1 MLGDHENLSKLQ
13 RVEFIKYTYWYLHSG
28 KGEIRHKEKL
38 MINIKLPR
46 TYNYF
51 VKTTSYGIRGEMK
64 VTVLNCLESNTE
76 DYITF

>member
-13 RVEFIKYTYWYLHSG
+13 RVEFIKYTYCYLHSG
-28 KGEIRHKEKL
+28 KGETRQTEKSL
-38 MINIKLPR
+38 VNIKLGR
-46 TYNYF
+46 NYNNF

-64 VTVLNCLESNTE
+64 VTVLDCLESNSE